1 MRGFEAFEVLKP
13 IADAIAPHVLYA
25 VGGAVRDA
33 LRGRLAEKPD
43 FDVCSDLSPERL
55 AEMVKGKGMTVEF
68 PHGGVASA
76 TIVFGELRC
85 EYTAFRRDEYAVG
98 TGSHTPIGYHL
109 VSTPQEDAP
118 RRDFRCNAVYWDV
131 AKGTIVDPLGGVR
144 DIEDKIL
151 RTTRDAETVIAEDPV
166 RILRAARFA
175 AALGF
180 GVEEETAR
188 ACRRHI
194 DDVDALSPSRKR
206 HEWDG
211 LMRGEHL
218 VHGLTV
224 AYELGLLAKLFPALA
239 ACAGVEQPTEHHAY
253 DALRHAFECAAAAPQ
268 DIKLAALLHDEGK
281 AEAIARDGNMHEHA
295 LYGAASAERELTAL
309 GYPKREVGRICRLI
323 AAHMYDI
330 NNSARTLKLRRF
342 IVQNADII
350 DDICALMRAD
360 SVATGKYK
368 TNPRADRIE
377 AEIEY
382 MREKG
387 VPLRQSDLAV
397 DGSDL
402 AAIGF
407 EGKAIAEE
415 LARLFEMCLKDECLN
430 QREALLEKAT
440 KKMQKF
446 AKPQQR
452 HGRKK

>member
-13 IADAIAPHVLYA
+13 IAEAIAPHALYA

-55 AEMVKGKGMTVEF
+55 AETVKDKGMTVEF

-144 DIEDKIL
+144 DIKDKIL

-194 DDVDALSPSRKR
+194 DDVDALSPARKR

-253 DALRHAFECAAAAPQ
+253 DALRHSFECAAAAPQ
-268 DIKLAALLHDEGK
+268 DIKLAALLHDEGRRRRSR
-281 AEAIARDGNMHEHA
+281 ATATCTRTHSTARQARRGN
-295 LYGAASAERELTAL
+295 
-309 GYPKREVGRICRLI
+309 
-323 AAHMYDI
+323 
-330 NNSARTLKLRRF
+330 
-342 IVQNADII
+342 
-350 DDICALMRAD
+350 
-360 SVATGKYK
+360 
-368 TNPRADRIE
+368 
-377 AEIEY
+377 
-382 MREKG
+382 
-387 VPLRQSDLAV
+387 
-397 DGSDL
+397 
-402 AAIGF
+402 
-407 EGKAIAEE
+407 
-415 LARLFEMCLKDECLN
+415 
-430 QREALLEKAT
+430 
-440 KKMQKF
+440 
-446 AKPQQR
+446 
-452 HGRKK
+452 